1 MGVSLIKQRIKTA
14 ALSCL
19 FVFLTGCTGE
29 EKIDEPRV
37 ATGSSD
43 TTGLWR
49 VTESQHGD
57 TFYSTVLIEEK
68 NGGLELTDCSR
79 SFVKEALSREG
90 NSFSGYNEDLAP
102 LNIINND
109 RMQWFYDG
117 QIRQFEKMDVNPEFD
132 MGTFSFTEYYLIN
145 INANRVVCVQF
156 SETDNGETLILTTEV
171 LGSPFLIT
179 IRMKDGIEEGSFDID
194 PYGQERAMVTFS
206 GGYWSA
212 TTLKAYGDVGRGT
225 LTINRRGNVLIE
237 GEIDGV
243 LANGITPITVSFDV
257 ETAVN

>member
-1 MGVSLIKQRIKTA
+1 MGVSFLKQKIQTA
-14 ALSCL
+14 TLGCL
-19 FVFLTGCTGE
+19 FVLLTGCTGE
-29 EKIDEPRV
+29 EKLDEPRN

-57 TFYSTVLIEEK
+57 TFYSTVMIEEK
-68 NGGLELTDCSR
+68 NGKLTLTDCSR
-79 SFVKEALSREG
+79 SFVEEGLSRQG
-90 NSFSGYNEDLAP
+90 NSYSGYNEDLAP

-109 RMQWFYDG
+109 KMQWFFDG
-117 QIRQFEKMDVNPEFD
+117 QTRQFEKMDVNPEFN
-132 MGTFSFTEYYLIN
+132 MGSFSFTEYYLIN
-145 INANRVVCVQF
+145 INANRVVCAQF
-156 SETDNGETLILTTEV
+156 SETESGEALILTTEV

-225 LTINRRGNVLIE
+225 LKISKRGRVLIE

-243 LANGITPITVSFDV
+243 LANGITPISVSFDI